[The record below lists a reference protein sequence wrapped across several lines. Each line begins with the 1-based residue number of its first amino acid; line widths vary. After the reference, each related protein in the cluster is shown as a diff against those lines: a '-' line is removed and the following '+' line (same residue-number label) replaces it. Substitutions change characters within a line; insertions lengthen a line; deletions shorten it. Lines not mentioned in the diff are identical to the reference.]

1 MVKLVD
7 NKPAFDINDLV
18 KDTFNKIAEWHN
30 ESGTASALQHL
41 SYEIV
46 SNVIEES
53 YKHIGLEVGFTLD
66 VDGETKKKLDEQ
78 KQEKKRRM
86 GVNDMNNLSDEE
98 LMAEM
103 LRRKKASGENQ

>member
-1 MVKLVD
+1 MAKLVN

-18 KDTFNKIAEWHN
+18 KDTFQKIAEWHN
-30 ESGTASALQHL
+30 ESGTASSLQHL
-41 SYEIV
+41 SFEIV

-53 YKHIGLEVGFTLD
+53 YKHLGLEVGFDLD
-66 VDGETKKKLDEQ
+66 VDEETKKKMNEQ
-78 KQEKKRRM
+78 KENKKRRM

-98 LMAEM
+98 LMMEV